1 MTLAVDL
8 RLIDIKPT
16 AVTVP
21 IPRHMVYTV
30 EFFALRFGQT
40 PTRSIH
46 VGSLLKSSAKGQK
59 KRQRKQS
66 AVILDF
72 TCSNNITIYTKIDS

>member
-21 IPRHMVYTV
+21 IPRHLVYTV
-30 EFFALRFGQT
+30 EFFALGFGRTRHDRFT
-40 PTRSIH
+40 
-46 VGSLLKSSAKGQK
+46 
-59 KRQRKQS
+59 
-66 AVILDF
+66 LDRR
-72 TCSNNITIYTKIDS
+72 